1 MQQSNE
7 NVYTALHEVC
17 TLLCTTS
24 VRPHWSNAC
33 EYAAAVHRL
42 LSSPPADYDTWPEW
56 SREKLDQNIPID
68 RKDGRG
74 TQIRSVALH
83 TFVNSIISSLL
94 LYNSS
99 VADSDKDLSLT
110 KN

>member
-1 MQQSNE
+1 M
-7 NVYTALHEVC
+7 
-17 TLLCTTS
+17 
-24 VRPHWSNAC
+24 
-33 EYAAAVHRL
+33 HRL
-42 LSSPPADYDTWPEW
+42 LSSTPADYDTWPEW

-99 VADSDKDLSLT
+99 VADSDKDLNLT